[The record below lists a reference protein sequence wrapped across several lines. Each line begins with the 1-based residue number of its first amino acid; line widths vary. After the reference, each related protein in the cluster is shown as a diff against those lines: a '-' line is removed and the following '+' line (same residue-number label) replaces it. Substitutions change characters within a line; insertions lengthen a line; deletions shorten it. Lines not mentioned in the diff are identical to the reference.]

1 MKAQDL
7 YTLGLKHPDS
17 FKLAGREFIMHVTN
31 PAYAYTKDNKIML
44 WIGESK
50 AKLTESHLIWDMEI
64 TDIVQEK
71 EIVSIEYEVLKS
83 NELLS
88 LSDIVEYE
96 DGSINIVKSNFP
108 PASGKLWVVRDML
121 PARVLRRVK

>member
-1 MKAQDL
+1 
-7 YTLGLKHPDS
+7 
-17 FKLAGREFIMHVTN
+17 
-31 PAYAYTKDNKIML
+31 ML

-83 NELLS
+83 NEYLELG
-88 LSDIVEYE
+88 DILEYK
-96 DGSINIVKSNFP
+96 DRSINLVTSKFPSPTPRLWTVK
-108 PASGKLWVVRDML
+108 DM
-121 PARVLRRVK
+121 PTARVLRRVK